1 MPMPVEDLIVNTKDG
16 KFNGKQPNNKPNN
29 KPTNK
34 SNNKP
39 NNKSNKSNKKSNNT
53 SNNKS
58 TTDIND
64 EPNGKALD
72 GKKGLNWDLGLTQTT
87 SKHIPVR
94 SSLSLCSCIHI
105 F

>member
-16 KFNGKQPNNKPNN
+16 KFNGKQPNNKP
-29 KPTNK
+29 T
-34 SNNKP
+34 NKP
-39 NNKSNKSNKKSNNT
+39 NNEPNNKSK
-53 SNNKS
+53 NKS

-94 SSLSLCSCIHI
+94 SSLSLFSCLHI